1 MTTQWAYLGPIG
13 ALREIPN
20 PGPGVQ
26 VTTNRVTSEMPLL
39 GGGVEYQLAPRG
51 PREWAIEHTWLDAA
65 QAGFLKACAQGAV
78 PGPLHLLTADAAV
91 TNMLAPHLAA
101 PGMGG
106 DDTLGPRSSRRVLV
120 DGVPMVGVELAAGF
134 DITAWSDPFAIR
146 PGVPLALSMRATSA
160 TSIATYKAWA
170 VLELFDAAGVSVD
183 HIDVGNPAAGLQ
195 VSGYKLETPPSTA
208 VSARLGL
215 AADVAGVT
223 IGALRL
229 TEGAHSGPWQP
240 GAGGARVI
248 VREDSQTLQAV
259 WDSRPRSDYAFTLR
273 EEA

>member
-1 MTTQWAYLGPIG
+1 MTSYLGPLG
-13 ALREIPN
+13 HMRAIPS
-20 PGPGVQ
+20 PAPRTQ
-26 VTTNRVTSEMPLL
+26 IITNRVTSEMPLL
-39 GGGVEYQLAPRG
+39 GGGVEYQSAPSG
-51 PREWAIEHTWLDAA
+51 AREWSLAYSWLDSER
-65 QAGFLKACAQGAV
+65 AGFLKACAQGAV

-106 DDTLGPRSSRRVLV
+106 DDTLGPRSARRVLV
-120 DGVPMVGVELAAGF
+120 DGVPLVGVELATGDEIA
-134 DITAWSDPFAIR
+134 AWSDLFAIR
-146 PGVPLALSMRATSA
+146 PGVPLALSMVASSA

-170 VLELFDAAGVSVD
+170 VLELFDAAGVSVG
-183 HIDVGNPAAGLQ
+183 HIDVGNTAAGLQ
-195 VSGYKLETPPSTA
+195 VSGYKLQTPPVAA

-223 IGALRL
+223 MGALRL